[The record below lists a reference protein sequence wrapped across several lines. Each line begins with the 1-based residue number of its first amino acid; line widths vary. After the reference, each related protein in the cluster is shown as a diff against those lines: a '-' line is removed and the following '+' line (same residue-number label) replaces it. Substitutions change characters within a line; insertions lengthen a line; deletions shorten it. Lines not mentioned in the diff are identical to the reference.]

1 MLQGCYILIQTA
13 EMLIGAWIIYSLY
26 PEFRKDNKRQR
37 VFWGV
42 GCAAMCILYIW
53 SAWNSYISNIAI
65 LALAAIFSL
74 IYRYFLKVKLLPS
87 FLLEML
93 YLTSIS
99 FLKLP
104 VLILEGVLFDKTLI
118 EVNRGKRTILE
129 CCWCI
134 ILIAAIILLIRKRK
148 RFEKYKELVY
158 LLLSERIRVLF
169 AMTVIQWLLL
179 SYNMWLGK
187 RGFQTIDLVLNV
199 LLILGIS
206 LYLHY
211 LLLRMAYNRIQQD
224 KNNLNI
230 SQSLLQEQN
239 ERVHRLYQENRLHLH
254 EEWRMMEYLYC
265 MIKEKRYD
273 KAEEFL
279 HKYIDE
285 LDEEKS
291 QVWTGLPFLDFILNY
306 KKQVMDQ
313 KEISFRLE
321 LDVYEYPFEE
331 AELGIL
337 LGNLLD
343 NAIEACEKCA
353 PGKREIYLHIWNFK
367 YMFML
372 KLANSSSKSPEMNGQ
387 RFLTDKADK
396 NAHGMGVELV
406 KRILKRYGGDIEF
419 QYNGEYFEAKLIA
432 PITKEEEE

>member
-1 MLQGCYILIQTA
+1 MLQGCYVLIQTA

-26 PEFRKDNKRQR
+26 PEFRKDSKWLR
-37 VFWGV
+37 VFWGI
-42 GCAAMCILYIW
+42 GCAALCVLYVW
-53 SAWNSYISNIAI
+53 STLSSYISNIAI
-65 LALAAIFSL
+65 LAVAAIFSL
-74 IYRYFLKVKLLPS
+74 IYRYFLKVKLLFP

-104 VLILEGVLFDKTLI
+104 VLILEGILFDKTLI
-118 EVNRGKRTILE
+118 EVNRGSRTILE

-134 ILIAAIILLIRKRK
+134 MLIAAIILLIRKRK
-148 RFEKYKELVY
+148 RFEKYKEFVY
-158 LLLSERIRVLF
+158 LLLSERIGVLF
-169 AMTVIQWLLL
+169 VVIMIQWSLL

-199 LLILGIS
+199 YLILGIS

-211 LLLRMAYNRIQQD
+211 LLLRMAYNKMQQD
-224 KNNLNI
+224 KNSLNI
-230 SQSLLQEQN
+230 SQSLLQEQI
-239 ERVHRLYQENRLHLH
+239 EQIHKLYQENRLRLH
-254 EEWRMMEYLYC
+254 EEYHMMEYLYC
-265 MIKEKRYD
+265 MITEKRYD
-273 KAEEFL
+273 RAEEFL
-279 HKYIDE
+279 HEFIGE
-285 LDEEKS
+285 LDKEKA

-306 KKQVMDQ
+306 KKQVVDQ
-313 KEISFRLE
+313 KEIKFRLE

-331 AELGIL
+331 FELGIL

-353 PGKREIYLHIWNFK
+353 PGRREIYLHIWNVRF
-367 YMFML
+367 MFML
-372 KLANSSSKSPEMNGQ
+372 KLTNSSSKSPEMNGG

-406 KRILKRYGGDIEF
+406 KRILKKYDGDIDF
-419 QYNGEYFEAKLIA
+419 QYDGGYFEAKLIA
-432 PITKEEEE
+432 PITKEEEK